1 MKRKGKTN
9 KIRYAVVGLGH
20 LAQVAVL
27 PAFKNAPNSKL
38 VAIVSGDEEKRRQL
52 GKKYHL
58 ERVYSYDEYERALS
72 DVDAVYLVVPNHLH
86 REYTERAAA
95 AGVHVLC
102 EKPMAVTEEDCEAM
116 IRAANGS
123 DVKLMIAYRLHF
135 EQANLEAT
143 QVANSGR
150 LGNLRIFDS
159 TFAQEVMKNNIR
171 MTEPVEKGGGPVYD
185 MGVYC
190 INAARY
196 LFRAEP
202 LAVLASSASN
212 GEKGFPC
219 VDEMTSVVMRFPGER
234 LATFTC
240 SFGSIDVSRYTV
252 VGTKGTLTAEPA
264 YDYTMALKHRLT
276 IGDKTSTK
284 NFPKRDQF
292 AAELIYFSDCILRN
306 REPEPSGWEG
316 LADVRIVRA
325 IYESARTGRAV
336 ELQPLPSKKKPTLRQ
351 EIHRPAHGKPHVV
364 NAESPSGE

>member
-1 MKRKGKTN
+1 MS
-9 KIRYAVVGLGH
+9 A
-20 LAQVAVL
+20 
-27 PAFKNAPNSKL
+27 
-38 VAIVSGDEEKRRQL
+38 
-52 GKKYHL
+52 L
-58 ERVYSYDEYERALS
+58 ERVYSYDEYERALC

-86 REYTERAAA
+86 REYTERAAR

-116 IRAANGS
+116 IRAANAG

-135 EQANLEAT
+135 EEANLEAI

-159 TFAQEVMKNNIR
+159 TFAQEVAKNNIR

-196 LFRAEP
+196 LFQAEP
-202 LAVLASSASN
+202 LTVLASSAN
-212 GEKGFPC
+212 RGGKGFPR

-240 SFGSIDVSRYTV
+240 SFGAFDVSRYTL

-264 YDYTMALKHRLT
+264 YDYSMALKHRLT

-306 REPEPSGWEG
+306 REPGAVGPGRVSE
-316 LADVRIVRA
+316 
-325 IYESARTGRAV
+325 RTNRTRH
-336 ELQPLPSKKKPTLRQ
+336 L
-351 EIHRPAHGKPHVV
+351 
-364 NAESPSGE
+364 